1 MNAHL
6 AEWRQQIEVV
16 TVPPGDKL
24 ARFALEFL
32 ATEHAQ
38 RAVELGWSTL
48 ELFGMHHGEL
58 KFAVVRGDTQGL
70 VPSMTLSNAHTYTI
84 VAIEPD
90 RAVLQTNGG
99 ATLMHRRRLSEER
112 PAIPFWERPAFRGP
126 TRYAGLHGFAGRCAL
141 AWRPLSPHCGRT
153 GLCCS

>member
-1 MNAHL
+1 MDASIS
-6 AEWRQQIEVV
+6 EWRQQIDAV
-16 TVPPGDKL
+16 TGPPGDKL
-24 ARFALEFL
+24 VRFALEFL

-38 RAVELGWSTL
+38 RAVELGWSAL

-84 VAIEPD
+84 VAIEPE

-99 ATLMHRRRLSEER
+99 ATLMHRRCLPEER
-112 PAIPFWERPAFRGP
+112 LAIPFWEHPAFR
-126 TRYAGLHGFAGRCAL
+126 
-141 AWRPLSPHCGRT
+141 SPKQ
-153 GLCCS
+153 

>member
-1 MNAHL
+1 MNSYL
-6 AEWRQQIEVV
+6 ADWRQQIEAI
-16 TVPPGDKL
+16 TGSPGNKL

-38 RAVELGWSTL
+38 RAVELGWSAL

-70 VPSMTLSNAHTYTI
+70 IPSMTLSNAHTYSI

-99 ATLMHRRRLSEER
+99 ATLMHRRRLPEER
-112 PAIPFWERPAFRGP
+112 LAIPFWEHPAFRGP
-126 TRYAGLHGFAGRCAL
+126 MR
-141 AWRPLSPHCGRT
+141 
-153 GLCCS
+153 